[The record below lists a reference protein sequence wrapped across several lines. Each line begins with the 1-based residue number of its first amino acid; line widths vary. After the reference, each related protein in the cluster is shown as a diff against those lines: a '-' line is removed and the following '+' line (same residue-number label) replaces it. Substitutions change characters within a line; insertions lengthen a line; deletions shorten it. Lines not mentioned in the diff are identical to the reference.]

1 MSVSFGDSIRRGRE
15 AAGLSQ
21 ARVAQLIGR
30 SPSTVRAWE
39 QARSNPSDSESVAAL
54 AAVLGLDE
62 SALLGKAGFEPAFNA
77 SRASLESELAS
88 LRTIEVPVERDSP
101 RHLGLEGGAVATAP
115 PPSEPW
121 IEVEEKAPFDIKA
134 WIEPRAK
141 AVLAKANELK
151 ADFQQ
156 RLKDRPRPEPRPKP
170 DRRRVPS
177 QTEVVAAQPMPAP
190 VKLDPR
196 LGPLV
201 AKSYIEDDSE
211 RDFYRRRMVGT
222 LLVLVFLFVT
232 LWWALRNTGGAIGE
246 FVGGFIDELQ
256 IQ

>member
-15 AAGLSQ
+15 TVGLSQ

-39 QARSNPSDSESVAAL
+39 QGRSQPSDSDSVAAL

-62 SALLGKAGFEPAFNA
+62 NGLLRKAGFEPAA
-77 SRASLESELAS
+77 QGSRASLESELAS
-88 LRTIEVPVERDSP
+88 LRTVDVPVAREST
-101 RHLGLEGGAVATAP
+101 RHLEWEGAVATAP
-115 PPSEPW
+115 PPDEPW
-121 IEVEEKAPFDIKA
+121 IEVEKPAFDIRT

-141 AVLAKANELK
+141 AVVARANDLIT
-151 ADFQQ
+151 DFQQ
-156 RLKDRPRPEPRPKP
+156 RLKDRPKPEPRP
-170 DRRRVPS
+170 R
-177 QTEVVAAQPMPAP
+177 PAP
-190 VKLDPR
+190 KASKSPDLVASQPAPPPVRLDPR

-201 AKSYIEDDSE
+201 AKSYIEDDAE

-222 LLVLVFLFVT
+222 LLVLVFLFIT
-232 LWWALRNTGGAIGE
+232 LWWALRNTGGAIGD
-246 FVGGFIDELQ
+246 FVGGFIDELK